1 MSFPKPVQYKRRLD
15 EKILFCSIVVLFN
28 STSLILRLDDST
40 HTAGAKKHNMQ
51 ICSVCLA
58 PFGEAYENAGRGAF
72 YYINIARISRE
83 CDTVNRRT
91 QIKSLAKIN
100 HKIEF

>member
-1 MSFPKPVQYKRRLD
+1 
-15 EKILFCSIVVLFN
+15 
-28 STSLILRLDDST
+28 
-40 HTAGAKKHNMQ
+40 MQ

-58 PFGEAYENAGRGAF
+58 PFGEAYENTGIGAF
-72 YYINIARISRE
+72 YYINIATISQE

-91 QIKSLAKIN
+91 QVKSLAKIN

>member
-1 MSFPKPVQYKRRLD
+1 MIQFSA
-15 EKILFCSIVVLFN
+15 
-28 STSLILRLDDST
+28 T
-40 HTAGAKKHNMQ
+40 HTAEAKKHNMQ

-58 PFGEAYENAGRGAF
+58 PFGEAYENTGIGAF
-72 YYINIARISRE
+72 YDINIATISQE

-91 QIKSLAKIN
+91 QVKSLAKIN